1 MKKKSRTE
9 MRIELEYG
17 GKPFAIVFDGLQ
29 YTPRELKKTEK
40 GDVNEDILG
49 FCQGFGNAIDRIVK
63 TGLGESEETLSLK
76 QFVERYEAAAAEMR
90 KLTEPE
96 F

>member
-1 MKKKSRTE
+1 

-17 GKPFAIVFDGLQ
+17 GKKFAIENDGLQ
-29 YTPRELKKTEK
+29 FTPREIRTSEK
-40 GDVNEDILG
+40 GEVYEDILG
-49 FCQGFGNAIDRIVK
+49 HCQGFGNAISRIVK
-63 TGLGESEETLSLK
+63 TVIGESKETLSLK
-76 QFVERYEAAAAEMR
+76 QFVERYEAAAAEMK

>member
-1 MKKKSRTE
+1 

-17 GKPFAIVFDGLQ
+17 GKKFAIENDGLQ
-29 YTPRELKKTEK
+29 FIAKELRVSEK
-40 GDVNEDILG
+40 GEPYEYILG
-49 FCQGFGNAIDRIVK
+49 YCQGFGNAINRIVK
-63 TGLGESEETLSLK
+63 TVIGESKETVSLE
-76 QFVERYEAAAAEMR
+76 QFVERYEAASAEMK